1 MAERVI
7 FESFIDSDV
16 NLSATALVADAV
28 YLYNNDELIQSSAT
42 LSGVTI
48 GTASSAAGDRLEVLS
63 GGSISKITNSIGG
76 TINMYD
82 GALASG
88 GIAAMGGAIN
98 NSGGTANI
106 SGGTFSTNKA
116 TGYGGAIANGGSIEV
131 GSALFDGNTANL
143 GGVVY
148 NSASFIATGAVFRNN
163 SATNWGGVFYN
174 AGRKLDLGSVSSSG
188 NKAKNGAVIYNAG
201 TTSLVNGEYLN
212 NVATGQGGVIY
223 NQAGGLFTVTGG
235 TFSDNTAAGGGAIYT
250 GGNKDN
256 QIGNASFSSNNAS
269 QTGGA
274 IHNIGTLTC
283 SDSAFNGN
291 TAVGN
296 GGAIYNGGTAAI
308 LNINGGNFSTNNA
321 ASGGAIYNE
330 AALNINASTVGGA
343 SFSGNIVSGNGG
355 AIYNIAS
362 GVANIAGA
370 VFSQNSAANGGAI
383 YNAGTATLS
392 NSTLSG
398 NTASATGGA
407 IYNAGTLELGTVR
420 FDGNLAVSGS
430 GAIYN
435 QTGATITITGT
446 LTLAGADDTIY
457 NAGTII
463 IDGSKYDYTAGPVKV
478 VDAVNNSWLTVGS
491 NEITVTDGYYLY
503 FDENNIDLYIT
514 NVNPTPTKV
523 AIVALTSTT
532 SVEVAGV
539 SYNGDWYA
547 TVAEALAVGPE
558 QVVISGTTQSTKIDL
573 GVGNKLLAAKD
584 TLFSGVSDG
593 AVLVNAANK
602 LILEKTTFTNNA
614 SNQGGA
620 IYNGGIS
627 TIS

>member
-1 MAERVI
+1 
-7 FESFIDSDV
+7 
-16 NLSATALVADAV
+16 
-28 YLYNNDELIQSSAT
+28 
-42 LSGVTI
+42 
-48 GTASSAAGDRLEVLS
+48 
-63 GGSISKITNSIGG
+63 
-76 TINMYD
+76 
-82 GALASG
+82 
-88 GIAAMGGAIN
+88 
-98 NSGGTANI
+98 
-106 SGGTFSTNKA
+106 
-116 TGYGGAIANGGSIEV
+116 
-131 GSALFDGNTANL
+131 
-143 GGVVY
+143 
-148 NSASFIATGAVFRNN
+148 
-163 SATNWGGVFYN
+163 
-174 AGRKLDLGSVSSSG
+174 
-188 NKAKNGAVIYNAG
+188 
-201 TTSLVNGEYLN
+201 N

-627 TIS
+627 TISGSTFSGNIVSGNGGALYNAGGAIATISGSTLSTNTAHDGGAIYNSENVTIIGSTFSGNAASGNGGAIYNGGIGTISGSTFSDNTALIGGAIYNTGTITIKDSSFLTASDSIFNSGTVIFAGTVSLNGSLTGSGDNHIVADSAKLIFAGAEFSCSNFSGTANTELIFANTGSTVTVNGILNGIGKIGFTGQTVIFGTAQNFS